1 MDIIIV
7 LLILIVVILIIW
19 YFSFLKNE
27 RLLQLL
33 MVIKPYEKDFSGAID
48 DFRALGKW
56 YISDSQ
62 YQQWKIKYKY
72 LFKLINSNSLN
83 AKTDDPFKDLV
94 LKFFNCYQYGRSL
107 YIDKFNNKFIDK
119 EVPIIKSILDS
130 KNIPNNEDQLTAIAS
145 DEDNTLLVAGAGT
158 GKTTTILG
166 KLAYLLERV
175 KVNPE
180 EILLLSF
187 TGRAVD
193 ELSSRISQ
201 KFNDVNLKVKT
212 FHSFGLSILSK
223 GMGKKP
229 GLAFSRRSEMETFV
243 NNEFNKLLKD
253 KSYLHKAIEYFAYYF
268 KPVIIEL
275 GFQNY
280 DEYYKYIKSEEILTL
295 KKELVKSQQELMI
308 ANFLYLNGVKYIY
321 EAPYKYETAD
331 KSYSQ
336 YRPDF
341 YLPEYDIYIEH
352 FGINKDGETK
362 YTKDKE
368 QNRLHTERYRQQMDW
383 KRELHDKYG
392 TRLLETYSYE
402 FTRKTWRKNLS
413 KKLSENGVKFSPVNS
428 QEVYSLLTSTTT
440 VKQMVLLFD
449 VFLGLSKSNDFSL
462 KRISDRIE
470 TRNIERESV
479 FFDLFSPI
487 YKSYENYLDK
497 IKGIDFHDMIIKAA
511 KFINEGKVS
520 IKLKYIIIDEFQ
532 DFSVSKYNLIKAL
545 CDQNPEVK
553 LFCVGDDWQSI
564 FRFTGSDISLM
575 TNFEEAYGF
584 TRKKQ
589 LVMTNRFN
597 DRLAVVSNRFILKN
611 PYQINKEVQANKH
624 VTNESVEVVSNK
636 YANDKDHLLRE
647 ILDTLNKNSIAAN
660 NISSVFILGRYK
672 FNEPRMLE
680 EYKQDFKKLSIEFLT
695 IHASKGSEA
704 DYVIILDVITDKFG
718 FPTGVT
724 DDPILDIVLSKDE
737 FYPHAEERRLMYV
750 AMTRARNKV
759 YIMTEDGKKSIFVLE
774 LEGSKRSDDNL
785 VRCEECAG
793 EMVLRKGRYGLFYG
807 CTNFPDC
814 RYTKKVD

>member
-1 MDIIIV
+1 MNIIII
-7 LLILIVVILIIW
+7 LLVVFVIILIIW
-19 YFSFLKNE
+19 YFLFFKNE
-27 RLLQLL
+27 RLLRLL
-33 MVIKPYEKDFSGAID
+33 ILLKPYEKDFSSAIN
-48 DFRALGKW
+48 DFKALEKW

-62 YQQWKIKYKY
+62 YQQWKIKYNY
-72 LFKLINSNSLN
+72 LFGLINPNSLD
-83 AKTDDPFKDLV
+83 AKTDDQFKDLV
-94 LKFFNCYQYGRSL
+94 LKFFNCYQNGRFL

-130 KNIPNNEDQLTAIAS
+130 RNILNNKDQLTAIAS

-166 KLAYLLERV
+166 KLAYLLERL
-175 KVNPE
+175 KINPE

-193 ELSSRISQ
+193 ELSSRINQ
-201 KFNDVNLKVKT
+201 KFNDVNIKVKT
-212 FHSFGLSILSK
+212 FHSFGLSILSE
-223 GMGKKP
+223 GAGKKP
-229 GLAFSRRSEMETFV
+229 SLAFTGRSEMEIFL
-243 NNEFNKLLKD
+243 NNEFSRLIKD
-253 KSYLHKAIEYFAYYF
+253 KIYLHKVIEYFAYYF
-268 KPVIIEL
+268 KPVVIEP

-280 DEYYKYIKSEEILTL
+280 DEYYKYIKSEEMLTF

-321 EAPYKYETAD
+321 EAPYKHETAD
-331 KSYSQ
+331 KDYSQ

-341 YLPEYDIYIEH
+341 YLPEYDIYLEH

-368 QNRLHTERYRQQMDW
+368 QNRLHTKRYRQQMNW
-383 KRELHDKYG
+383 KRGLHNKYG
-392 TRLLETYSYE
+392 SLLLETYSYE
-402 FTRKTWRKNLS
+402 FTSKIWRKNLS

-428 QEVYSLLTSTTT
+428 QKIYNSLASITI

-449 VFLGLSKSNDFSL
+449 VFLGLSKSNGFSL
-462 KRISDRIE
+462 KKISDRIKI
-470 TRNIERESV
+470 RDIERESV
-479 FFDLFSPI
+479 FFDLFIPI
-487 YKSYENYLDK
+487 YRSYENYLTK
-497 IKGIDFHDMIIKAA
+497 TNGIDFHDMIIKAT
-511 KFINEGKVS
+511 KLINEGRVS

-545 CDQNPEVK
+545 CDQNPEAK

-564 FRFTGSDISLM
+564 FRFTGSDVSLM

-589 LVMTNRFN
+589 LVITNRFN
-597 DRLAVVSNRFILKN
+597 NRLAVVSNNFILKN
-611 PYQINKEVQANKH
+611 PYQIHKEVRANKH
-624 VTNESVEVVSNK
+624 AMNESVEVVSNK
-636 YANDKDHLLRE
+636 YGNDKDHLLRE
-647 ILDTLNKNSIAAN
+647 ILDSLNKDSIATN
-660 NISSVFILGRYK
+660 NVSSVFVLGRYN
-672 FNEPRMLE
+672 FNKPRMLE
-680 EYKQDFKKLSIEFLT
+680 KYRQDFRKLSIDFLT

-704 DYVIILDVITDKFG
+704 DYVIIVDVTTDKFG
-718 FPTGVT
+718 FPTGVS

-737 FYPHAEERRLMYV
+737 FYPNAEERRLMYV

-759 YIMTEDGKKSIFVLE
+759 YIMTEDAKKSIFVLE
-774 LEGSKRSDDNL
+774 LEGSKNSDYNL

-793 EMVLRKGRYGLFYG
+793 EMVLREGSYGLFYG